1 MLSQNPYSF
10 DAKLCCQDLRRN
22 WSEAISLISLI
33 SLITLKLDKSMQSE
47 EKYTFVFVLLFV
59 FVFVFA

>member
-10 DAKLCCQDLRRN
+10 DVKLYVEN
-22 WSEAISLISLI
+22 WSEA
-33 SLITLKLDKSMQSE
+33 KLDKSMQSE